1 MNRLDEIKAQVADAQ
16 ESGADAV
23 SANILNEVSDLVA
36 AIEAVLDL
44 HAEVQWPE
52 PWLTCGHCS
61 KGQDLPVHYPCETVA
76 AIRGAL
82 GETE

>member
-36 AIEAVLDL
+36 AVEAVLEL
-44 HAEVQWPE
+44 HHAQCDHAVCVECAFE
-52 PWLTCGHCS
+52 A
-61 KGQDLPVHYPCETVA
+61 PCPTVT
-76 AIRGAL
+76 AIRTAL
-82 GETE
+82 GEEQ